1 MALRVYNT
9 LTRTL
14 EPFEPLVPGQVRM
27 YVCGVTVYD
36 LCHIGHAR
44 SALAFEVARRYLEYL
59 GYRVTFV
66 RNFTDVDDKII
77 VRARERNMAWDA
89 LAREFIAAFHAD
101 MDALGIRRADVEP
114 KATDHI
120 PEMLA
125 IIGRLVERGLAYA
138 MDGDVY
144 FAVRGFQG
152 YGKLS
157 HRSPDDL
164 QAGARIEV
172 DERKRDPLDF
182 ALWKAS
188 RPGEPTWDSPWGP
201 GRPGWHIECSAMS
214 AKYLGDTFDIHAGGE
229 DLIFPHHENE
239 IAQSEGASG
248 RPFARY
254 WLHNG
259 FVTVGGEKMAKSLGN
274 FVTIRDALRRF
285 PADAL
290 KLLLV
295 STNYRGPLDYTE
307 TAVAEKG
314 KALQGFQEFLRAVE
328 FLRAETGRAGGA
340 AASAPTAHP
349 AEEAFRAAMDDDFN
363 TARATGVLF
372 DLVRE
377 GNRML
382 QEVRG
387 AGEPS
392 PSAVAAL
399 EETAALLTRLGSV
412 LALDFAGATAD
423 VSTASAV
430 TLTRSADEAVGELTR
445 LLAAPAALSD
455 GTRRRTHRRR
465 AGTLGVARG
474 GAEAAGVGGSG
485 RHSPGAGRRRHP
497 RGRHAAGLP
506 RHLGVSGGPR
516 LAGRHRERDQR
527 MKGYRARGTSPE
539 ADLVIGP
546 HAALEVLRA
555 GKRTV
560 RRLTLAR
567 QEGGATVEAILDLA
581 RRQKIPVETRTRDD
595 LDRVVRGATHQ
606 GVLLEVGTVPL
617 RRARD
622 AGGPRVGGTRAGIP
636 PRSGWDSRPPEP
648 GGHRAERG
656 GRGRPRLRHPQGSGG
671 RREFSRRPGVSR
683 GHGAPADR
691 PGDQPGGLPR
701 NRQVAGVLGDG
712 NGRQR
717 RAQPVRVGFDR
728 SPGPGDRRGGTGPP
742 PPHQE
747 PLRPDRAHPLLRR
760 VSRP

>member
-59 GYRVTFV
+59 GYRVRFV

-125 IIGRLVERGLAYA
+125 IISRLVDRGLAYA

-144 FAVRGFQG
+144 FTVRGFPR

-157 HRSPDDL
+157 HRNPDDL

-188 RPGEPTWDSPWGP
+188 HPGEPTWDSPWGP

-328 FLRAETGRAGGA
+328 FLRAETGRPGGA

-349 AEEAFRAAMDDDFN
+349 AEESFRVAMDDDFN

-423 VSTASAV
+423 VSAASAV

-445 LLAAPAALSD
+445 LLAVPPPYPAERSAELTGVVRELLALREAARKQRAWADADSI
-455 GTRRRTHRRR
+455 RR
-465 AGTLGVARG
+465 ALV
-474 GAEAAGVGGSG
+474 AAGIRVDDT
-485 RHSPGAGRRRHP
+485 RQAC
-497 RGRHAAGLP
+497 HA
-506 RHLGVSGGPR
+506 
-516 LAGRHRERDQR
+516 
-527 MKGYRARGTSPE
+527 TS
-539 ADLVIGP
+539 
-546 HAALEVLRA
+546 
-555 GKRTV
+555 
-560 RRLTLAR
+560 
-567 QEGGATVEAILDLA
+567 
-581 RRQKIPVETRTRDD
+581 
-595 LDRVVRGATHQ
+595 
-606 GVLLEVGTVPL
+606 
-617 RRARD
+617 
-622 AGGPRVGGTRAGIP
+622 
-636 PRSGWDSRPPEP
+636 
-648 GGHRAERG
+648 
-656 GRGRPRLRHPQGSGG
+656 
-671 RREFSRRPGVSR
+671 EF
-683 GHGAPADR
+683 PADR
-691 PGDQPGGLPR
+691 GLPA
-701 NRQVAGVLGDG
+701 V
-712 NGRQR
+712 
-717 RAQPVRVGFDR
+717 
-728 SPGPGDRRGGTGPP
+728 T
-742 PPHQE
+742 
-747 PLRPDRAHPLLRR
+747 
-760 VSRP
+760 VSVTKE